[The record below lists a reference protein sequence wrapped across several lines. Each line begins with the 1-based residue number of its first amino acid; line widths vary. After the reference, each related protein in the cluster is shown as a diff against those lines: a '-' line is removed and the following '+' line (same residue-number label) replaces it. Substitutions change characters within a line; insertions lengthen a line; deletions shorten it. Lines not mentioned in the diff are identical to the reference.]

1 MNLGFRGLLIAG
13 CLLMVAA
20 CSEDTGNEAL
30 PPDVL
35 SRDDTGYFCGM
46 IVEDHTGPKSQ
57 IRLAGSRKTLWF
69 TSVRDGIAFTLL
81 PEETRAINAFYVS
94 SVDNDNWDH
103 PESAQANWLPAS
115 SAWYVIESDRRGGM
129 GAAEAIPFAV
139 EAAARQFAD
148 QHGGRVAGLADIPA
162 SYILGPESDSGP

>member
-1 MNLGFRGLLIAG
+1 MKLRLRGPFITA
-13 CLLMVAA
+13 CLLTLTA
-20 CSEDTGNEAL
+20 CSDETGSKAR

-57 IRLAGSRKTLWF
+57 IRLAGSGETLWF

-81 PEETRAINAFYVS
+81 PEETRAISAFYVS
-94 SVDNDNWDH
+94 SVDNDSWDH

-115 SAWYVIESDRRGGM
+115 SAWYVIKSDRRGGM
-129 GAAEAIPFAV
+129 GAAEAIPFAT

-148 QHGGRVAGLADIPA
+148 QHDGQVAGLADIPV
-162 SYILGPESDSGP
+162 SYILGPDS